1 MPEKP
6 LDHQIHL
13 SDPRALRAYAHPTR
27 MALVGLLRMEGPFTA
42 TRAAELT
49 GESVASCSYHL
60 RILAKYGLVE
70 EAEPGAAGR
79 EKPWRATASYTDWP
93 TYSTDPAVAD
103 AAEAL
108 SVAVAESQFHRLM
121 RARELRHTLPPAW
134 QQAETY
140 SDAILYLTPEELS
153 ALGERINAVIA
164 EYAERGQ
171 DPAHRHAAARRVAYL
186 HTGYVAPEQPKAPE
200 APAPDPD
207 PAPDPR
213 EEP

>member
-1 MPEKP
+1 MTEDPTAR
-6 LDHQIHL
+6 QIHL

-70 EAEPGAAGR
+70 EAEPGASGR

-93 TYSTDPAVAD
+93 AWSADPAVAD

-108 SVAVAESQFHRLM
+108 GVAVAESQFHRLM
-121 RARELRHTLPPAW
+121 RARELRHTLPPQW
-134 QQAETY
+134 QRAETY
-140 SDAILYLTPEELS
+140 SDVVLHLTPEELS
-153 ALGERINAVIA
+153 ALGARIDEVVA

-171 DPAHRHAAARRVAYL
+171 DPARRPATARRVVYL
-186 HTGYVAPEQPKAPE
+186 HTGYVVPEQPEP
-200 APAPDPD
+200 PAG
-207 PAPDPR
+207 AGEGSVPR
-213 EEP
+213 EEL

>member
-13 SDPRALRAYAHPTR
+13 GDPRALRAYAHPTR
-27 MALVGLLRMEGPFTA
+27 MALVGLLRTEGPFTA

-70 EAEPGAAGR
+70 EAEPGAPGR

-93 TYSTDPAVAD
+93 AWSADPAVAD
-103 AAEAL
+103 AAGAL
-108 SVAVAESQFHRLM
+108 STAVAEVQFNRLM
-121 RARELRHTLPPAW
+121 RARELRHTLPAQW
-134 QQAETY
+134 QRAETY
-140 SDAILYLTPEELS
+140 SDVTLYLTPEELS
-153 ALGERINAVIA
+153 ELGGRIDEVIA
-164 EYAERGQ
+164 EYARRDQ
-171 DPAHRHAAARRVAYL
+171 DPKDRPPTARRVTYL
-186 HTGYVAPEQPKAPE
+186 HTGYVAPGQPAPPAEAAPGPAPE
-200 APAPDPD
+200 QQ
-207 PAPDPR
+207 